1 MSTENS
7 IDLLLAELTSGDE
20 ARAEAAACSLA
31 EVGEPVL
38 PQLETLLHSED
49 VDHRWWAV
57 RTLGQMNAS
66 RVDWLIQA
74 LADPAAEVRA
84 AAALALAA
92 HPEDSAAP
100 ALARALDDEDNVVAV
115 LAVSAL
121 VSVGKNAVPAVLDEF
136 PRSSQRGRIQ
146 GMRAL
151 AELRDHSAIPLMMK
165 AIEEDSAMLRY
176 WAEQGLNGLGLDMVY
191 IKPE

>member
-1 MSTENS
+1 
-7 IDLLLAELTSGDE
+7 
-20 ARAEAAACSLA
+20 
-31 EVGEPVL
+31 
-38 PQLETLLHSED
+38 LLHSGD
-49 VDHRWWAV
+49 DDHRWWAV
-57 RTLGQMNAS
+57 RTLGQMKAA
-66 RVDWLIQA
+66 RVDWLVQA
-74 LADPAAEVRA
+74 LSDPAAEVRA

-100 ALARALDDEDNVVAV
+100 ALARALDDEDNVVAI
-115 LAVSAL
+115 LAVNAL
-121 VSVGKNAVPAVLDEF
+121 VSVGKNAVPAVLEEF

-146 GMRAL
+146 VMRAL
-151 AELRDHSAIPLMMK
+151 AELKDHSAIPLMMK